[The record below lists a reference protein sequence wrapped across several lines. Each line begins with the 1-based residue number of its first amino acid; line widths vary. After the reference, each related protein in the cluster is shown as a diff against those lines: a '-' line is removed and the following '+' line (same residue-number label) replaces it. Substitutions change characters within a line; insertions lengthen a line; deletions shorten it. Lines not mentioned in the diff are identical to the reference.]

1 MVRQIQVTIPVEHRC
16 RMAHVHDQ
24 TRWDRL
30 KAWVAWAWAAKMDVV
45 GLCRRTVLGEQCS
58 LQGIE
63 VVLLFVHILAT
74 RSATKQGPV
83 GVNCHCHSV
92 ILFPANTKCGYQ
104 YPCTPSLR
112 PERIKGMFN
121 LSYCKHSASWMPR
134 SCRRK
139 LKGPRKPQPNQP

>member
-1 MVRQIQVTIPVEHRC
+1 MYKFKIVLILVSMWVRDNPDLTCLVVAKEDEYWEVQCLIRLDRFWEGKCGLTERGYRGITVCTYIHWRHGQQRQSMEPV
-16 RMAHVHDQ
+16 
-24 TRWDRL
+24 
-30 KAWVAWAWAAKMDVV
+30 
-45 GLCRRTVLGEQCS
+45 S
-58 LQGIE
+58 
-63 VVLLFVHILAT
+63 
-74 RSATKQGPV
+74 
-83 GVNCHCHSV
+83 VNCHCHSV
-92 ILFPANTKCGYQ
+92 ILFAANTKCGYQ

>member
-1 MVRQIQVTIPVEHRC
+1 MSLELVLSWQVWLW
-16 RMAHVHDQ
+16 Q
-24 TRWDRL
+24 G
-30 KAWVAWAWAAKMDVV
+30 KMM
-45 GLCRRTVLGEQCS
+45 GRGVLGKTRS
-58 LQGIE
+58 ILGRE
-63 VVLLFVHILAT
+63 VWVDEVQWILAGGLVDGERVSWYYCMYVHTLAT
-74 RSATKQGPV
+74 RSATTKHEPMS
-83 GVNCHCHSV
+83 VNCHCHSV
-92 ILFPANTKCGYQ
+92 ILFPANTKCGYR